1 MGGTQKSKQLTTS
14 SGLKT
19 RGKYNWMK
27 VSNDFNELV
36 TNNTS

>member
-19 RGKYNWMK
+19 RGKYHRMK
-27 VSNDFNELV
+27 VSNEFNALV
-36 TNNTS
+36 INNTS